1 MKHLLLSKAK
11 VLAQID
17 TDGVGVDEASGI
29 GVDEASGIGI
39 DGAAC
44 IGIDEAAC
52 IGIDG
57 AARKKS
63 VLKDFDLKIFQKHI
77 V

>member
-1 MKHLLLSKAK
+1 MKHLLLTKAK

-29 GVDEASGIGI
+29 GI
-39 DGAAC
+39 DG
-44 IGIDEAAC
+44 AAC

-77 V
+77 

>member
-11 VLAQID
+11 VLPQID
-17 TDGVGVDEASGI
+17 TDGV

-77 V
+77 VSRK

>member
-17 TDGVGVDEASGI
+17 TDDVDD
-29 GVDEASGIGI
+29 DEASGIGI
-39 DGAAC
+39 DG
-44 IGIDEAAC
+44 AAC